1 MAKSG
6 FEHYGFLSQLML
18 SILTIQSTVIR
29 WWNFLKFS
37 PKKKKPPHTHKKNEI
52 KKKQKQ
58 IPASW
63 NVTRFNW

>member
-37 PKKKKPPHTHKKNEI
+37 QKKKNPTHTQEKWN
-52 KKKQKQ
+52 KKKAK
-58 IPASW
+58 A
-63 NVTRFNW
+63 NTRFLECNQI